1 MFFTIIASPLAFP
14 PCNIYVSKIIVVASS
29 EAFTF
34 IVAKD
39 VWPSPLSLIFFI
51 Y

>member
-1 MFFTIIASPLAFP
+1 MFSTIVASPFGFP
-14 PCNIYVSKIIVVASS
+14 PCNIYVSKIIVVASL

-39 VWPSPLSLIFFI
+39 VWPSH
-51 Y
+51 